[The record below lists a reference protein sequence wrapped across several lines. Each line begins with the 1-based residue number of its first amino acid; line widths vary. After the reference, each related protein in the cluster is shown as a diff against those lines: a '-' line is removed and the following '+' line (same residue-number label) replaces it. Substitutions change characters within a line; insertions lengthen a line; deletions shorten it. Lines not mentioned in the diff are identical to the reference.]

1 MILIVVKC
9 DAYGEVDDEDDDHT
23 DVESPEAYIQKK
35 GQQDRQKL
43 HKSQVCS
50 RWGGWGWMGDW
61 VDGG

>member
-35 GQQDRQKL
+35 RSIGQIEA
-43 HKSQVCS
+43 S
-50 RWGGWGWMGDW
+50 
-61 VDGG
+61 